1 MEQKRTTTR
10 PAIFFLVVAVHLG
23 LVALILMSSR
33 TMNVAG
39 SAKPPIQLVYLEPV
53 KAPRILADK
62 NRSRFLD
69 PRMGLSQGPPLV
81 NASLPTGLASVHD
94 GRGSAVNW
102 AAEAHRAVRAFEIR
116 RDQSGNSAQSV
127 SSSMD
132 DAGPHGH
139 HAEYSRTAEGDWIV
153 WISADCYKVASWNSG
168 ASAFAVLSA
177 QMFCRNSDEEMTT
190 HED

>member
-1 MEQKRTTTR
+1 MIRKMTSPR
-10 PAIFFLVVAVHLG
+10 PAIFFLV
-23 LVALILMSSR
+23 LVSHAAILALILAASR
-33 TMNVAG
+33 TVNTAG

-53 KAPRILADK
+53 KAPRILAEK
-62 NRSRFLD
+62 NQSRFLD
-69 PRMGLSQGPPLV
+69 PRMGLSPVPPLV
-81 NASLPTGLASVHD
+81 NSSLAVGLASSHD

-127 SSSMD
+127 SSSLD
-132 DAGPHGH
+132 DAGLREH
-139 HAEYSRTAEGDWIV
+139 HAEYARTANGDWIV
-153 WISADCYKVASWNSG
+153 WISDDCYKIASWNSG

-177 QMFCRNSDEEMTT
+177 QTICRNAGTLA